1 MTVEEKLEECSL
13 IILLGNCDPN
23 NDAFSND
30 DFITKVLRK
39 KIEVFNIPIEL
50 PIWLGNLIS
59 CCTNCNPGY
68 SQIILDELLEYIN
81 KNNFNNQGIESGY
94 QISVIDFTKAFNQIP
109 IIDIPE
115 IGERIKKKYDEI
127 KHTVPNFD
135 TVEFWMKHF
144 K

>member
-39 KIEVFNIPIEL
+39 KIEVFNIQIEL

-81 KNNFNNQGIESGY
+81 KNNFNNQGIESG
-94 QISVIDFTKAFNQIP
+94 
-109 IIDIPE
+109 
-115 IGERIKKKYDEI
+115 ERIKKKYDEI